1 MKSKFGK
8 LLSLA
13 TVATLVG
20 ATVSG
25 SITEIVKA
33 ETTATTVAEITTT
46 VEPTT
51 EATTT
56 VNPETTVAT
65 TVPATTVAE
74 ETTTTAATTTTEA
87 AVKETAATAKA
98 VGKLTAL
105 ELSKESNMTHEGF
118 DVLIEFSIG
127 DGEARGNDYTLVK
140 LPEEIRL
147 QAIVEQKIP
156 LYDTENRNIASAT
169 INPEEKWIKIIYN
182 DIVKD
187 LENVKGGLKVTSFI
201 NTKVVTQVGKV
212 PLRFTV
218 NNEVAINREINF
230 TGYGGKSESQFVKS
244 GWQMGN
250 TNRFMFALS
259 IGKNDN
265 PAALTNKVI
274 TDRLAVETQDN
285 LDINYSTFTIK
296 AGTWKFDPIYGWS
309 LEGETVVTSQIEWLE
324 KDSEGYK
331 LRIPD
336 LPYTGYY
343 IHYETWYVNPVED
356 QSERM
361 ENNATLEADNI
372 ETKTSYAK
380 AGVLNMSG
388 WIVGDLTKGSVV
400 VNYISEDGDVLLPKA
415 TDSFQVP
422 VHSDY
427 DTDVD
432 LKKERIVMDDGRE
445 FEYVRTAEDSS
456 DEAIVANGKIS
467 RVDPPV
473 GKIEGGVTK
482 QVTYVYRLVEK
493 TTTTTTTSTT
503 TEATTETT
511 TKEPTTTTSTTEEPT
526 TTKEEPTTT
535 STTEEPSTTLA
546 TTVEPTTTVAST
558 TEEPTTVSTTTSSTT
573 VEEPTT
579 TKALTE
585 APKVKIPST
594 TVEEPKASSK
604 TKKKLPKTG
613 ESSSV
618 LATLA
623 GLVSL
628 LSLSTFVLL
637 KRRNKS

>member
-1 MKSKFGK
+1 M
-8 LLSLA
+8 
-13 TVATLVG
+13 TIVAGLI
-20 ATVSG
+20 VSG
-25 SITEIVKA
+25 NSGSVQAESTEPSSV
-33 ETTATTVAEITTT
+33 TSTA
-46 VEPTT
+46 
-51 EATTT
+51 EATTSTTEEFTTSST
-56 VNPETTVAT
+56 V
-65 TVPATTVAE
+65 E
-74 ETTTTAATTTTEA
+74 ELTTTISTEEPDVVVSSA
-87 AVKETAATAKA
+87 LPTTAKA
-98 VGKLTAL
+98 EPTEAPAEQPKLVGEITSLT
-105 ELSKESNMTHEGF
+105 LSKESNMTHEGF
-118 DVLIEFSIG
+118 DVSIEFSIG
-127 DGEARGNDYTLVK
+127 DGEARGDDYTLVK

-156 LYDTENRNIASAT
+156 LYDAENRNIASAT
-169 INPEEKWIKIIYN
+169 INPEEKWVKIVYN
-182 DIVKD
+182 DVVKD

-218 NNEVAINREINF
+218 NNEVEFNREINF
-230 TGYGGKSESQFVKS
+230 TGYGGKYESQFAKG

-250 TNRFMFALS
+250 TNRFMFAIS
-259 IGKNDN
+259 VGKNDN
-265 PAALTNKVI
+265 PAVLTNKVI
-274 TDRLAVETQDN
+274 TDRLAVDTQDN
-285 LDINYSTFTIK
+285 LDINYSTFTVK
-296 AGTWKFDPIYGWS
+296 AGTWKFDPIYGWN
-309 LEGETVVTSQIEWLE
+309 LDGETVVTRQIQWLE

-331 LRIPD
+331 IRIPD

-400 VNYISEDGDVLLPKA
+400 VNYISENGEVLLPKA

-445 FEYVRTAEDSS
+445 FEYIRTAENSS
-456 DEAIVANGKIS
+456 DTAIAANGKIL
-467 RVDPPV
+467 RVDTPV

-482 QVTYVYRLVEK
+482 QVTYVYKLVES

-503 TEATTETT
+503 STAEEPSTTKASTTE
-511 TKEPTTTTSTTEEPT
+511 EPTTSTTEEPSTTSTTEEPT
-526 TTKEEPTTT
+526 TTKASAEAPRIKGL
-535 STTEEPSTTLA
+535 ST
-546 TTVEPTTTVAST
+546 
-558 TEEPTTVSTTTSSTT
+558 
-573 VEEPTT
+573 
-579 TKALTE
+579 TE
-585 APKVKIPST
+585 APKV
-594 TVEEPKASSK
+594 SSK
-604 TKKKLPKTG
+604 TKKKLPSTG

-618 LATLA
+618 LVTLV

-628 LSLSTFVLL
+628 LSLSTFILL
-637 KRRNKS
+637 KRRNRS